1 MSSFAKNQRDEVPEY
16 VTRMEKVPPP
26 FLPPRA
32 AYGMD
37 GRSKGP
43 FHSALL
49 TFTGLTRAV
58 IAWML
63 DINVRASVK
72 RREFE
77 RTWIRTCMYIKHCER
92 KPTDRINSRP
102 KADLW
107 TGIMDLNGIPYT
119 PYTNEAGGKLT
130 SNSREGFRPH
140 MASTMVTRGPI
151 LITGPVKDES
161 EISRCV
167 SDTQTMDFKLH
178 ELEIIRFMGRVDL
191 ETLTEFNESTR
202 GDACNRS

>member
-1 MSSFAKNQRDEVPEY
+1 MVEDPIHRRILSSRNLLAMSSFAKNQRDEVPEY

-37 GRSKGP
+37 
-43 FHSALL
+43 
-49 TFTGLTRAV
+49 V

-92 KPTDRINSRP
+92 
-102 KADLW
+102 
-107 TGIMDLNGIPYT
+107 IMDLNGIPYT

-130 SNSREGFRPH
+130 SNSREGLRPH

-202 GDACNRS
+202 GGRL

>member
-1 MSSFAKNQRDEVPEY
+1 MSSFAKNQKDEVPEY

-37 GRSKGP
+37 GRSEGP

-92 KPTDRINSRP
+92 KPRDRVNSRP

-191 ETLTEFNESTR
+191 ESLTEFNESTR
-202 GDACNRS
+202 GGRL